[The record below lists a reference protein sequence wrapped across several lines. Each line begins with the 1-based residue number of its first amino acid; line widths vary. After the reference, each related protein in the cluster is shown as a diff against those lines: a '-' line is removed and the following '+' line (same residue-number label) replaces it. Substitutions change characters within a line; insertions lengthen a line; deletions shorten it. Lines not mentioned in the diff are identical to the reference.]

1 MFEILYQDILV
12 FTNLILQGHVMYVKV
27 ILIIQTYMYFK
38 WTFFL
43 ATVVS
48 PTTDI
53 DFLSSRYDRRI
64 LCKFY

>member
-38 WTFFL
+38 
-43 ATVVS
+43 
-48 PTTDI
+48 
-53 DFLSSRYDRRI
+53 
-64 LCKFY
+64 